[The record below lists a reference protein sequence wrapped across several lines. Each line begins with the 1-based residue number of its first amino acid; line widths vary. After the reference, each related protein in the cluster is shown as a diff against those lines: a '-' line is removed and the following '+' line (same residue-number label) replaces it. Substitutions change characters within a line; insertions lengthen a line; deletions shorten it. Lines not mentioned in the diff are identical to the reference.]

1 MYLAY
6 LPTVRCDV
14 MLSPRSECHRPPPPS
29 EGFLWQLHLI
39 IITVIV
45 IVFINVTVIL
55 LYHLLIVIP
64 IIIVELLSSTFS
76 GANQN
81 IRNPNYLCHQHFL
94 VKLNQCKSFFVTMM

>member
-14 MLSPRSECHRPPPPS
+14 MLSPRSECHRSPPPS

-45 IVFINVTVIL
+45 IVVINVTIMQA
-55 LYHLLIVIP
+55 YHLLITT
-64 IIIVELLSSTFS
+64 IIITRPKPAYGRQGL
-76 GANQN
+76 G
-81 IRNPNYLCHQHFL
+81 IR
-94 VKLNQCKSFFVTMM
+94 ME